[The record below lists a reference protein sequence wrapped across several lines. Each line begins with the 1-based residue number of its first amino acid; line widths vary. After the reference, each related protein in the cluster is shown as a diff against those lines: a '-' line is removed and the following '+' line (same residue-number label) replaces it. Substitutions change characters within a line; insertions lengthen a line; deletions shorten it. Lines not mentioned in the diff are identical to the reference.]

1 MTVTR
6 TRFDNGITLLTQ
18 EQNAAPVVAIQV
30 WVNVGSADETDDIA
44 GIAHVHEHMLFKGT
58 EKRGLGEIARA
69 VEGAGGEINAWTSY
83 DQTVYHVVLASDEA
97 ATGLDILSDAI
108 RNSAFDAEE
117 LGREIEVIIEE
128 IRRAEDSPS
137 RRIAKALFALAY
149 EQHTYTRPVIGS
161 EATVRALT
169 RDRILQ
175 FFKEWYRPDNI
186 TVVITGNFQTKQM
199 VELARRYFGDW
210 RVSGQKKV
218 VQRAVEAEQQ
228 DLRLRVMSEQ
238 VKESRVSAA
247 WHIPGLTHK
256 DIAAIDVLSVI
267 LGHGDSSRLYVK
279 TRRTEELVNDVYAYA
294 YTPRDPGLFIVGAG
308 LKAEMMERA
317 LESALSSV
325 YDMRHRLVGADE
337 LQKAKVIVLSESAY
351 QRETVQGE
359 ARKLGFFETVAG
371 DYAFEKSY
379 DAALRQLTAE
389 DIREAARKY
398 LTRAPS
404 IVMQQPPEAAVPG
417 LEQIRALVE
426 RAWSRAG
433 ERLHRGTRGELD
445 VTRVTLTNGC
455 TLLLRE
461 EDSPVIAARAVALG
475 GVLWEN
481 QQNSGIGNLLASV
494 WGTATTRYDAEE
506 LAAKIASLGGS
517 LASFS
522 GRNSIG
528 LRTDVIREN
537 AVEGLT
543 LFCDALLSPELS
555 REDIERER
563 QVIIERIKNRED
575 NPAGYGFDIF
585 SSTVFP
591 GHPYGFRMTGTEESI
606 RGIDQAALME
616 HLGRLVSPDKLVIS
630 VTGGIDNDRVLDT
643 LATRLEAIPRGPSLP
658 PAPPMPPMPGGP
670 LQKTHTL
677 DKKQSHVLIGGRG
690 TTIDDQDR
698 FALEVLTTVLSGQSG
713 RLFMDLRDRQSLAY
727 SVSSTAVEGLQQGHV
742 LVHMGTSPEK
752 VEQAVK
758 GLYEHLHRIAAE
770 PVSDTELMRS
780 KRYLIGT
787 HSIELQRTGS
797 RATTMALSERFG
809 LGYAAH
815 AKYPDHIR
823 AVSAARV
830 LEVAKRYLD
839 PAKLVQVVVGPR
851 VA

>member
-6 TRFDNGITLLTQ
+6 TRFDNGLTLLTQ
-18 EQNAAPVVAIQV
+18 EQHAAPVVAIQV

-58 EKRGLGEIARA
+58 ERRGLGEIARA

-83 DQTVYHVVLASDEA
+83 DQTVYHVVLAADEA

-108 RNSAFDAEE
+108 RNSAFDTEE
-117 LGREIEVIIEE
+117 LKREIEVIIEE
-128 IRRAEDSPS
+128 IRRAEDAPS

-149 EQHTYTRPVIGS
+149 EQHPYHRPVIGS

-169 RDRILQ
+169 RERILQ
-175 FFKEWYRPDNI
+175 FFRDNYRPDNI
-186 TVVITGNFQTKQM
+186 TVVVTGAFDTQQM
-199 VELARRYFGDW
+199 VQLVRRYFGDW
-210 RVSGQKKV
+210 RVSGQRKLPP
-218 VQRAVEAEQQ
+218 RAVEAEQA

-238 VKESRVSAA
+238 VKESRVSVA
-247 WHIPGLTHK
+247 WHIPGLVHA
-256 DIAAIDVLSVI
+256 DIAAIDVLSVL

-279 TRRTEELVNDVYAYA
+279 TRRAEELVNDVYAYA
-294 YTPRDPGLFIVGAG
+294 YTPRDPGVFIVGAG
-308 LKAEMMERA
+308 LKAESMEPA
-317 LESALSSV
+317 LESMLSTV
-325 YDMRHRLVGADE
+325 YDLRDRLVGADE
-337 LQKAKVIVLSESAY
+337 LEKAKVIVLSESAY

-371 DYAFEKSY
+371 DFQFEKAY
-379 DAALRQLTAE
+379 DAALRKLTPEA
-389 DIREAARKY
+389 IRDAARKY

-404 IVMQQPPEAAVPG
+404 VVMQQPPDAKVPE
-417 LEQIRALVE
+417 LEEVRRLVE
-426 RAWSRAG
+426 RAWAKAS

-445 VTRVTLTNGC
+445 VTRVTLANGC
-455 TLLLRE
+455 TILVRE
-461 EDSPVIAARAVALG
+461 EDSPVVAARAVALG
-475 GVLWEN
+475 GVLWETA
-481 QQNSGIGNLLASV
+481 QNSGIGNLLASV
-494 WGTATTRYDAEE
+494 WGTATTRYGAEE
-506 LAAKIASLGGS
+506 LSAKIAGMGGT

-543 LFCDALLSPELS
+543 LFGDALLTPELS
-555 REDIERER
+555 RDDIERER

-575 NPAGYGFDIF
+575 NPAGFAFDMF
-585 SSTVFP
+585 SSTLFP

-606 RGIDQAALME
+606 AGIDATALMQ
-616 HLGRLVSPDKLVIS
+616 HLSLLGTPDKLVIC
-630 VTGGIDNDRVLDT
+630 VTGGIEVDRVLDT
-643 LATRLEAIPRGPSLP
+643 LAARLEAVPRGPSLP
-658 PAPPMPPMPGGP
+658 PAPTMAAMADGP
-670 LQKTHTL
+670 RQKSATL

-690 TTIDDQDR
+690 TTVDDPDR

-727 SVSSTAVEGLQQGHV
+727 SVSSTAVEGLQPGHV

-758 GLYEHLHRIAAE
+758 GLYEHLTRIVTD
-770 PVSDTELMRS
+770 PVSDTELMRA

-787 HSIELQRTGS
+787 HAIELQRTGS
-797 RATTMALSERFG
+797 RATSMALSERFG
-809 LGYAAH
+809 LGYGAQS
-815 AKYPDHIR
+815 KYPD
-823 AVSAARV
+823 AVRGVTAARV
-830 LEVAKRYLD
+830 LEVARRYLD
-839 PAKLVQVVVGPR
+839 PAKLIQVVVGPR
-851 VA
+851 GA